1 MRRVIVFFLMLAA
14 AVSLSGC
21 YTLKGAAEGL
31 KGTAEGITKDVRAA
45 WNSVNKADAWLQ
57 QKAW

>member
-1 MRRVIVFFLMLAA
+1 MRRTIFFFLMLVAV
-14 AVSLSGC
+14 VSLSGC
-21 YTLKGAAEGL
+21 YTLKGAA
-31 KGTAEGITKDVRAA
+31 KGAAEGFTKDVSIA

>member
-1 MRRVIVFFLMLAA
+1 MRRSILFFLMLAA
-14 AVSLSGC
+14 AVSLPGC
-21 YTLKGAAEGL
+21 YTLKGAA
-31 KGTAEGITKDVRAA
+31 KGVAGAAEGFTKDVSIA

>member
-1 MRRVIVFFLMLAA
+1 MRRAIFFFLMLVA

-21 YTLKGAAEGL
+21 YTLKGAA
-31 KGTAEGITKDVRAA
+31 KGTAEGFTKDASIA

>member
-1 MRRVIVFFLMLAA
+1 MRRTIFLFLMLVA

-21 YTLKGAAEGL
+21 YTIKGAAKGAAEGF
-31 KGTAEGITKDVRAA
+31 TKDVSIT

>member
-1 MRRVIVFFLMLAA
+1 MRGTIIFLLILGAV
-14 AVSLSGC
+14 VSLSGC
-21 YTLKGAAEGL
+21 YTLKGVAKGAAEGF
-31 KGTAEGITKDVRAA
+31 TKDVNIA